1 MAQDECHVG
10 HFVRQPDDRWL
21 LSETNNQDD
30 ILTLG
35 SISSQLTVRDV
46 YEKVDLASAAAARSR

>member
-1 MAQDECHVG
+1 MAQDECHVE

-35 SISSQLTVRDV
+35 SISSQLNVRDV
-46 YEKVDLASAAAARSR
+46 YEKVDLASASGARSR